1 MTRKHI
7 NIFLK
12 VCECNN
18 NITKSAKLLFMTQP
32 AVTVAIQE
40 IEKYYGILLFDR
52 LGKRLYLTEAGK
64 EFRDYALRIAGL
76 FDDMEKRFHN
86 WDNAGI
92 LRIGASITIG
102 SQFMPSYVETF
113 SNLTPNVDIRV
124 IIAPTNV
131 LKKKIISNEIDLA
144 LVESNI
150 QDTNIVVE
158 EYMDDSMA
166 VITPARKP
174 FYPDQTMSIEDFK
187 KQRFLLREIGSG
199 TRDSFEQII
208 KKYDFCIE
216 PVWEGMSTAALVN
229 AVKKGLGIS
238 ILPKRMITRDLE
250 NGNIYS
256 IQIENLNFSRKF
268 YITYHKDKRIN
279 RMLNNFIELVR
290 NYELN
295 YPLPSSTQFNYN
307 EIENDPASPYSF
319 YHEAN
324 KQGR

>member
-18 NITKSAKLLFMTQP
+18 NITKTARLLFMTQP
-32 AVTVAIQE
+32 AVTMAIQE

-52 LGKRLYLTEAGK
+52 LGKRLYLTEAGN
-64 EFRDYALRIAGL
+64 EFRNYALRIARL

-92 LRIGASITIG
+92 LKIGASITIG

-113 SNLTPNVDIRV
+113 SNLTPNIDIRV

-131 LKKKIISNEIDLA
+131 LKEKIITNEIDLA

-150 QDTNIVVE
+150 QDTNMIAE

-166 VITPARKP
+166 VITPAKKP
-174 FYPDQTMSIEDFK
+174 FYPGQIMSIDDFK

-199 TRDSFEQII
+199 TRDSFEHII
-208 KKYDFCIE
+208 KKYDFCIK
-216 PVWEGMSTAALVN
+216 PVWEGMSTTALVN

-238 ILPKRMITRDLE
+238 VLPRRMITRDLE
-250 NGNIYS
+250 NGDIYS
-256 IQIENLNFSRKF
+256 IQIENLDFHRKF

-279 RMLNNFIELVR
+279 GILNNFIELVR

-295 YPLPSSTQFNYN
+295 YPLPSSTQFYYN
-307 EIENDPASPYSF
+307 KSETDSNFS
-319 YHEAN
+319 
-324 KQGR
+324 

>member
-52 LGKRLYLTEAGK
+52 LGKRLYLTEAGE
-64 EFRDYALRIAGL
+64 EFRDYALRIVAL

-113 SNLTPNVDIRV
+113 SNLTPDIDTRV

-131 LKKKIISNEIDLA
+131 LKKKIINNEIDLA

-150 QDTNIVVE
+150 QDTNMIVE
-158 EYMDDSMA
+158 EYMDDSMV
-166 VITPARKP
+166 VITPAREP
-174 FYPDQTMSIEDFK
+174 FSPKQIMSIEDFK

-199 TRDSFEQII
+199 TRDSFEQAI

-216 PVWEGMSTAALVN
+216 PVWEGMSTTALVN

-238 ILPKRMITRDLE
+238 VLPRRMVTRDLE
-250 NGNIYS
+250 KGDIYA
-256 IQIENLNFSRKF
+256 IQVKDLDFSRKF

-295 YPLPSSTQFNYN
+295 YPLPSSAQFHYN
-307 EIENDPASPYSF
+307 ESRALS
-319 YHEAN
+319 
-324 KQGR
+324 